1 MHEKTCTLHCSAKES
16 SERNLT
22 ELHHFSIDQI
32 SLVASQLKI
41 IRGINNNL
49 SFEAV
54 EIEFEISEFGKWI
67 HRLLES
73 GKWKA

>member
-1 MHEKTCTLHCSAKES
+1 MCTLYCSVKES
-16 SERNLT
+16 LIRNLT
-22 ELHHFSIDQI
+22 ELHHYLINQI

-41 IRGINNNL
+41 IRDINNNL

-54 EIEFEISEFGKWI
+54 EIKFEISEFGKWI
-67 HRLLES
+67 HELLES